1 MKECRQCGTQF
12 APARPMQ
19 AVCSP
24 ICASRLVRVAK
35 KEKTAQKAAERKQI
49 KARKEA
55 IKTIPQLIK
64 EVQVVFNRY
73 IRWRD
78 RERDC
83 ISCGAP
89 PPDLGTLHAG
99 RDAGHWRSTGSAAH
113 LRFTEDNCHA
123 QCVKCNQWGAGRAVE
138 YRIGLLGRIG
148 EARVLALETNNDIR
162 KWSKEELRELKAY
175 YAKRLRDE
183 QKNVSA
189 NQ

>member
-1 MKECRQCGTQF
+1 MKECKQCGTQF
-12 APARPMQ
+12 APARPLQ
-19 AVCSP
+19 SVCSP
-24 ICASRLVRVAK
+24 ICASRIVRVAK

-78 RERDC
+78 RHQPC

-89 PPDLGTLHAG
+89 SPDLSGLHAG

-148 EARVLALETNNDIR
+148 EARILALETNNEIR
-162 KWSKEELRELKAY
+162 KWSKDELRELKAY

-183 QKNVSA
+183 QKNVSP